1 MNFVKLENGRFLL
14 RKTQIITKYLFVLS
28 SDYEKE
34 TTKMQKIIQK
44 KVISLALT
52 ILVYKR
58 TDLELMGELNHHLV
72 TK

>member
-1 MNFVKLENGRFLL
+1 ML